1 MAMFDVRPPK
11 KSGGLDFEKISQVR
25 TKINLK
31 EEPAAPQPAKP
42 TLLVEHQVIQPLAPV
57 IKKADQPLPDQKISI
72 LREFEDVFLKPVNAI
87 AELARAGA
95 QIHPL
100 IKQKSKPRLLVT
112 ASMAKAGIEKKE
124 VEMVSLPKTVQTAPI
139 KRAVEPKNIWAVPK
153 APAIVHPISQS
164 AISISTPVSREV
176 DFWLTHLGSISA
188 RPHATWWGA
197 RQKSA
202 TCLPA
207 RQERIAKYI
216 PRIRWNF
223 SAFFGKKLLIFFV
236 ALISVGALAWWTM
249 QSGIWARNNIVQN
262 GSNAVANLED
272 AKQKL
277 EDFKFQDAANSFAL
291 AYDDLNKASG
301 TLNELGASFLSVFGN
316 LPGLGKIK
324 AANNLVEAGRSISK
338 AGENLAS
345 ALGALY
351 NSNPLSFLNPSTSSG
366 QAGSGPKSL
375 SKLLGEFKTVL
386 VNADRNI
393 KKANSLLADIDASVI
408 PADKQPILLDF
419 KEKIPQFQRY
429 IGSAINYS
437 DFLLKLVGSN
447 GKKTY
452 LVLLQNNSELRPTG
466 GFPGTYALITFE
478 DGSLTKIFVDDVYQI
493 DANLKENIVPPLQM
507 QHITP
512 TWGMRDANWF
522 ADFPTSARKVEEF
535 YQKDGGGKVDG
546 VLTIT
551 PDVIADMLKI
561 VGPIDM
567 PEYDMV
573 LGADNF
579 LTEIQ
584 NEVEYE
590 ADRSKPKKILTDL
603 QPKFFEKLG
612 EQDKNNWIEIFKI
625 ITKAAEEKHI
635 LAYFD
640 DSSLEKTALE
650 NGLGGEVKQTPS
662 TSSGQAG
669 DFLEIVFANVK
680 GSKTDFVTDS
690 SFNLETS
697 SGNDGGTEHSL
708 TISRIHNGGDSQYG
722 FYNRDNSTYVKVFVP
737 EGSVLEGVVGQ
748 LITDFTPLIDYD
760 GFKRD
765 LDLERIEGSV
775 SHPVGGVDV
784 SEESGKTV
792 FGFWLIVKP
801 KQTKSVV
808 LKYHTPVTE
817 AAGGNY
823 SLYWQKQSGTG
834 GDHINFSFK
843 LPDGSSVTDKS
854 PGLQL
859 LGDNLV
865 LNSDLS
871 VDREINIKFK

>member
-1 MAMFDVRPPK
+1 MAMFDVKPIK
-11 KSGGLDFEKISQVR
+11 ESGGLDFEKISQVR
-25 TKINLK
+25 TKINLR
-31 EEPAAPQPAKP
+31 EEPATPQPAKP
-42 TLLVEHQVIQPLAPV
+42 TLIERQVIQPQPASASSPQAPV
-57 IKKADQPLPDQKISI
+57 IKKADWSPLPDQKTSI
-72 LREFEDVFLKPVNAI
+72 LREFEEVFLKPVNVI

-95 QIHPL
+95 QIHHFVR
-100 IKQKSKPRLLVT
+100 QKPKPRLLVT
-112 ASMAKAGIEKKE
+112 ARMAKVSIEKEKIRV
-124 VEMVSLPKTVQTAPI
+124 VES
-139 KRAVEPKNIWAVPK
+139 KNIWATPVSTLSNCRLA
-153 APAIVHPISQS
+153 APASLDLTG
-164 AISISTPVSREV
+164 STPASREV
-176 DFWLTHLGSISA
+176 DFWLARLSSISA
-188 RPHATWWGA
+188 KPHTSWWGA
-197 RQKSA
+197 KQKNA
-202 TCLPA
+202 W
-207 RQERIAKYI
+207 K
-216 PRIRWNF
+216 F
-223 SAFFGKKLLIFFV
+223 SVFFGKRLLIFFV
-236 ALISVGALAWWTM
+236 SLVSIGALVWWAA

-301 TLNELGASFLSVFGN
+301 TLNELGASFLSVFGD

-324 AANNLVEAGRSISK
+324 AANNLVEAGRNISK

-345 ALGALY
+345 ALGTLY
-351 NSNPLSFLNPSTSSG
+351 NSNPLSFLNG
-366 QAGSGPKSL
+366 QTGSGSKSF
-375 SKLLGEFKTVL
+375 SELLGNFKAVL
-386 VNADRNI
+386 VSADRNV
-393 KKANSLLADIDASVI
+393 KKAGNLLADIDNSVI
-408 PADKQPILLDF
+408 PVDKQPLLLDF
-419 KEKIPQFQRY
+419 KERIPQFQEY
-429 IGSAINYS
+429 IGDAINYS
-437 DFLLKLVGSN
+437 DFLLKFVGGNS
-447 GKKTY
+447 KKTY

-466 GFPGTYALITFE
+466 GFPGTYALITFK
-478 DGSLTKIFVDDVYQI
+478 DGYLTKIFVDDIYQI
-493 DANLKENIVPPLQM
+493 DANLRENIVPPLQM

-522 ADFPTSARKVEEF
+522 TDFPASARKVEEF
-535 YQKDGGGKVDG
+535 YQKDGGDKVDPVKSSETGAAGRQFDGVDG
-546 VLTIT
+546 VLAIT

-561 VGPIDM
+561 IGPIDM

-579 LTEIQ
+579 LAEIQ

-590 ADRSKPKKILTDL
+590 ADRAKPKKILTDL

-625 ITKAAEEKHI
+625 ITKAAEEKHM
-635 LAYFD
+635 LAYFN
-640 DSSLEKTALE
+640 DSDLEKTAVE
-650 NGLGGEVKQTPS
+650 NGLGGEIKQTPRDYL
-662 TSSGQAG
+662 QV
-669 DFLEIVFANVK
+669 VFANVK

-697 SGNDGGTEHSL
+697 LMNDGGAEHTL

-722 FYNRDNSTYVKVFVP
+722 FYNRDNSAYVKVFVP
-737 EGSVLEGVVGQ
+737 EGSVLESIVGQ
-748 LITDFTPLIDYD
+748 SITDFMPLIDYD

-765 LDLERIEGSV
+765 PDLERIEGGV
-775 SHPVGGVDV
+775 SHPVGGVDA

-808 LKYHTPVTE
+808 LKYHTPATGTT
-817 AAGGNY
+817 GGGY
-823 SLYWQKQSGTG
+823 ALYWQKQSGTG

-843 LPDGSSVTDKS
+843 LPDGASIVDKS

-871 VDREINIKFK
+871 VDREIDIKLK

>member
-1 MAMFDVRPPK
+1 MAMFDVKPIK
-11 KSGGLDFEKISQVR
+11 ELGGLDFEKISQVR
-25 TKINLK
+25 TKINLR
-31 EEPAAPQPAKP
+31 EEPAIPQLVRQ
-42 TLLVEHQVIQPLAPV
+42 TLIKRQVFQPQAPV
-57 IKKADQPLPDQKISI
+57 IKKADRPLPDQKTSI
-72 LREFEDVFLKPVNAI
+72 LRELEEVFLKPVNAV

-100 IKQKSKPRLLVT
+100 VRQKPKLRLE
-112 ASMAKAGIEKKE
+112 AI
-124 VEMVSLPKTVQTAPI
+124 SLPRIAQTAPI
-139 KRAVEPKNIWAVPK
+139 KRVTEPKNTWATPRS
-153 APAIVHPISQS
+153 PAIARS
-164 AISISTPVSREV
+164 AGQNATLGRSPSGVALGRRPTGETLRAEPTGEAPVSTPVSREV
-176 DFWLTHLGSISA
+176 DFWLTRLGSISA

-207 RQERIAKYI
+207 RQERVAKYI

-236 ALISVGALAWWTM
+236 ALVSIGALAWWTM
-249 QSGIWARNNIVQN
+249 QSGIWARNNIIQN

-301 TLNELGASFLSVFGN
+301 TLNELGASFLSIFGN

-351 NSNPLSFLNPSTSSG
+351 NSNPLSFLNGPADSG
-366 QAGSGPKSL
+366 SKSL

-419 KEKIPQFQRY
+419 KEKIPQFQEY
-429 IGSAINYS
+429 IGKAINYS

-466 GFPGTYALITFE
+466 GFPGTYALVTFE
-478 DGSLTKIFVDDVYQI
+478 DGYLTKIFVDDVYQI
-493 DANLKENIVPPLQM
+493 DANLKENITPPLQM

-535 YQKDGGGKVDG
+535 YQKDGGGNVDG

-561 VGPIDM
+561 IGPIDM

-579 LTEIQ
+579 LAEIQ

-625 ITKAAEEKHI
+625 ITKAANEKHI

-640 DSSLEKTALE
+640 DSNLEKTALE
-650 NGLGGEVKQTPS
+650 NGLGGETKQVS
-662 TSSGQAG
+662 G

-690 SFNLETS
+690 SFNLEVSTAD
-697 SGNDGGTEHSL
+697 GNVEHSL
-708 TISRIHNGGDSQYG
+708 TISRIHNGGNSEYG
-722 FYNRDNSTYVKVFVP
+722 FYNRDNPAYVKVFVP
-737 EGSVLEGVVGQ
+737 EGSVLESVVGQ
-748 LITDFTPLIDYD
+748 SITDFTPLINYD

-765 LDLERIEGSV
+765 SDLEQIEGNV

-817 AAGGNY
+817 AAGRGY

-843 LPDGSSVTDKS
+843 LPDSASVTDKS
-854 PGLQL
+854 SGLQL

-871 VDREINIKFK
+871 VDREIDITLR

>member
-11 KSGGLDFEKISQVR
+11 KSGDLSFEKTSQIR
-25 TKINLK
+25 TKINLR
-31 EEPAAPQPAKP
+31 EEPAAPQPARP
-42 TLLVEHQVIQPLAPV
+42 VLVERQVIQPQPASAGSPQAPV
-57 IKKADQPLPDQKISI
+57 IKTADQPLSDQKDSI
-72 LREFEDVFLKPVNAI
+72 LREFEEVFLKPVNTV

-100 IKQKSKPRLLVT
+100 IKQKSKRRT
-112 ASMAKAGIEKKE
+112 ET
-124 VEMVSLPKTVQTAPI
+124 VSLPKIVQAAPI
-139 KRAVEPKNIWAVPK
+139 KEVVEPKNIWATPV
-153 APAIVHPISQS
+153 
-164 AISISTPVSREV
+164 STPVSREV
-176 DFWLTHLGSISA
+176 DFWLTRLGSISTKQ
-188 RPHATWWGA
+188 RST
-197 RQKSA
+197 

-207 RQERIAKYI
+207 RQERVAKYI
-216 PRIRWNF
+216 PRIQWRF
-223 SAFFGKKLLIFFV
+223 PAFLGKNLLIFFV
-236 ALISVGALAWWTM
+236 GLVSIGALTWWM
-249 QSGIWARNNIVQN
+249 AQSGIWARNNIVQN

-338 AGENLAS
+338 AGGNLAS

-351 NSNPLSFLNPSTSSG
+351 DSNPLSFLNPSTGSG
-366 QAGSGPKSL
+366 RAGSGSKSL
-375 SKLLGEFKTVL
+375 SKLLSEFKTVL
-386 VNADRNI
+386 VDADRNI
-393 KKANSLLADIDASVI
+393 KKANNLLADMDVSVI

-419 KEKIPQFQRY
+419 KKKIPQFQEY
-429 IGSAINYS
+429 IGNAINYS
-437 DFLLKLVGSN
+437 DFLLKLTGGN

-466 GFPGTYALITFE
+466 GFPGSYALVTFE
-478 DGSLTKIFVDDVYQI
+478 NGSLVKIFVDDIYQI
-493 DANLKENIVPPLQM
+493 DANLRENIVPPLQM

-522 ADFPTSARKVEEF
+522 ADFPVSARKVEEF

-551 PDVIADMLKI
+551 PDIIADMLKI
-561 VGPIDM
+561 TGPIDM
-567 PEYDMV
+567 PEYGMT

-579 LTEIQ
+579 LAEIQ

-635 LAYFD
+635 LTYFN
-640 DSSLEKTALE
+640 DSNLEKTTVE
-650 NGLGGEVKQTPS
+650 NGLGGEIKQV
-662 TSSGQAG
+662 AG

-697 SGNDGGTEHSL
+697 LTDNGNAEHAL
-708 TISRIHNGGDSQYG
+708 TISRIHNGGSSQYG
-722 FYNRDNSTYVKVFVP
+722 FYNRDNSAYVKVFVP
-737 EGSVLEGVVGQ
+737 KGSVLESVVGQ
-748 LITDFTPLIDYD
+748 SITDFKPLINYD

-765 LDLERIEGSV
+765 FDLELIEKNDSHSV
-775 SHPVGGVDV
+775 AGVDI

-808 LKYHTPVTE
+808 LKYHTP
-817 AAGGNY
+817 AAGATAGGY
-823 SLYWQKQSGTG
+823 ALYWQKQSGTG

-843 LPDGSSVTDKS
+843 LPDGASVVNKN

-871 VDREINIKFK
+871 VDREIEINF

>member
-1 MAMFDVRPPK
+1 MFDVKPVK
-11 KSGGLDFEKISQVR
+11 ESGGLDFEKISQVR
-25 TKINLK
+25 TKINLR
-31 EEPAAPQPAKP
+31 EEPTIPQPARP
-42 TLLVEHQVIQPLAPV
+42 TLIEHQVVQPQAPV
-57 IKKADQPLPDQKISI
+57 IKKADKPLPDQKTSI
-72 LREFEDVFLKPVNAI
+72 LRELEDVLLGPVDAI

-95 QIHPL
+95 QIHSL
-100 IKQKSKPRLLVT
+100 VRQKSKPRFLV
-112 ASMAKAGIEKKE
+112 AAGMAKASIEKKE
-124 VEMVSLPKTVQTAPI
+124 TETVSLPRIAQVAPI
-139 KRAVEPKNIWAVPK
+139 KRAVESKNIWATPVSTQSNCRLA
-153 APAIVHPISQS
+153 APASLDLTG
-164 AISISTPVSREV
+164 STPASREV

-188 RPHATWWGA
+188 KPHAAWRGA
-197 RQKSA
+197 RQKNA
-202 TCLPA
+202 K
-207 RQERIAKYI
+207 RVVKYI
-216 PRIRWNF
+216 P
-223 SAFFGKKLLIFFV
+223 KLLIFFV
-236 ALISVGALAWWTM
+236 GLVSVGALVWWAT

-324 AANNLVEAGRSISK
+324 AANDLVEAGRSISK

-345 ALGALY
+345 ALGTLY
-351 NSNPLSFLNPSTSSG
+351 NSNPLSFLNGQASSG
-366 QAGSGPKSL
+366 SKSF
-375 SKLLGEFKTVL
+375 SELLGNFKAVL
-386 VNADRNI
+386 VSADQNI
-393 KKANSLLADIDASVI
+393 KKAGSLLADIDVSVI
-408 PADKQPILLDF
+408 PVGKQPLLLDF
-419 KEKIPQFQRY
+419 KEKIPQLQEY
-429 IGSAINYS
+429 IGNAINYS
-437 DFLLKLVGSN
+437 DFLLKFLGGNS
-447 GKKTY
+447 KKTY

-466 GFPGTYALITFE
+466 GFPGTYALVTFE
-478 DGSLTKIFVDDVYQI
+478 NGYLKKIFVDDIYQI
-493 DANLKENIVPPLQM
+493 DANLKENIIPPLQM

-522 ADFPTSARKVEEF
+522 TDFPTSARKVEEF

-546 VLTIT
+546 VLAIT

-561 VGPIDM
+561 IGPIDM
-567 PEYDMV
+567 PEYGLK

-579 LTEIQ
+579 LAEIQ

-590 ADRSKPKKILTDL
+590 ADRAKPKKILTDL

-625 ITKAAEEKHI
+625 ITKAAEEKHM

-640 DSSLEKTALE
+640 DSGLEKTAVE
-650 NGLGGEVKQTPS
+650 NGLGGEIKQT
-662 TSSGQAG
+662 AG

-697 SGNDGGTEHSL
+697 LGNDGGAEHAL

-722 FYNRDNSTYVKVFVP
+722 FYNRDNSAYVKVFVP
-737 EGSVLEGVVGQ
+737 EGSVLESVVGQ
-748 LITDFTPLIDYD
+748 SITDFTPLINYD

-765 LDLERIEGSV
+765 SDLERIEGNV
-775 SHPVGGVDV
+775 SHPVAGVDV

-808 LKYHTPVTE
+808 LKYHTPVTG
-817 AAGGNY
+817 AAGGGY
-823 SLYWQKQSGTG
+823 ALYWQKQSGTG
-834 GDHINFSFK
+834 SDHINFSFK
-843 LPDGSSVTDKS
+843 LPDGTSVINQS
-854 PGLQL
+854 PDLQL

-871 VDREINIKFK
+871 VDKEIKIEFK

>member
-1 MAMFDVRPPK
+1 MAMFDIKPIK
-11 KSGGLDFEKISQVR
+11 ESGGLDFEKISQVR
-25 TKINLK
+25 TKINLR
-31 EEPAAPQPAKP
+31 EEPAIPQPVKP
-42 TLLVEHQVIQPLAPV
+42 TLIKRQVVQPPAPV
-57 IKKADQPLPDQKISI
+57 IKKADQPLPDQKTSI
-72 LREFEDVFLKPVNAI
+72 LRELEEVFLKPVNAV

-100 IKQKSKPRLLVT
+100 VRQRSKPRF
-112 ASMAKAGIEKKE
+112 E
-124 VEMVSLPKTVQTAPI
+124 VISLPRIVQTAPI
-139 KRAVEPKNIWAVPK
+139 KRVTEPKNTWVTPRPPVIAR
-153 APAIVHPISQS
+153 PASQS
-164 AISISTPVSREV
+164 AIPVSTPVSREV
-176 DFWLTHLGSISA
+176 DFWLTRLGSISA
-188 RPHATWWGA
+188 RPHAAWWGA

-202 TCLPA
+202 K
-207 RQERIAKYI
+207 RVAKYI
-216 PRIRWNF
+216 PRIRWNL

-249 QSGIWARNNIVQN
+249 QSGIWARNNIIQN

-345 ALGALY
+345 ALGTFY
-351 NSNPLSFLNPSTSSG
+351 NSNPLSFLNGPAHSASSG
-366 QAGSGPKSL
+366 QAGSGSKSF
-375 SKLLGEFKTVL
+375 SELLGNFKAVL
-386 VNADRNI
+386 VNADRNV
-393 KKANSLLADIDASVI
+393 KKAGSLLADIDTSVI

-419 KEKIPQFQRY
+419 KERIPQFQEY
-429 IGSAINYS
+429 IGNAISYS
-437 DFLLKLVGSN
+437 DFLLKLVGNN

-466 GFPGTYALITFE
+466 GFPGTYALVTFE
-478 DGSLTKIFVDDVYQI
+478 NGSLAKIFVDDIYQI
-493 DANLKENIVPPLQM
+493 DANLRENIVPPLQM

-522 ADFPTSARKVEEF
+522 TDFPTSARKVEEF
-535 YQKDGGGKVDG
+535 YQKDGGGNVDG

-561 VGPIDM
+561 IGPIDM
-567 PEYDMV
+567 PEYDMT

-579 LTEIQ
+579 LAEIQ

-635 LAYFD
+635 LTYFN
-640 DSSLEKTALE
+640 DSDLEKTALE
-650 NGLGGEVKQTPS
+650 NGLGGEVKQA
-662 TSSGQAG
+662 AG

-697 SGNDGGTEHSL
+697 LGEDGGVDPVKSSEAGAAGRQFDWVEHSL

-722 FYNRDNSTYVKVFVP
+722 FYNRDNSAYVKVFVP

-748 LITDFTPLIDYD
+748 SITDFTPLIDYD

-765 LDLERIEGSV
+765 PDLERIEGGV

-784 SEESGKTV
+784 FEESGKTV
-792 FGFWLIVKP
+792 FGFWLVVKP

-808 LKYHTPVTE
+808 LKYHTP
-817 AAGGNY
+817 AAGAIGGGY
-823 SLYWQKQSGTG
+823 ALYWQKQSGTG

-843 LPDGSSVTDKS
+843 LPDGASVTDKS

-859 LGDNLV
+859 LSNNLV
-865 LNSDLS
+865 LNSDLAE
-871 VDREINIKFK
+871 DRNIDITFR